1 MDSNFY
7 DLQYSLNRTFLKR
20 RQVAAARPPRRGEG
34 SRGSVSENANAN
46 AVGVGYVRCA
56 RAHLTF
62 GLRGAPVESF
72 TTAED
77 SYLDSYLDS
86 TRYLKIERL
95 YLVSITHSKI
105 DKDRRVQIAISTKI
119 EEYR

>member
-1 MDSNFY
+1 MLSAWVKCVGWICCSPTLCVVKYAPPPLESN
-7 DLQYSLNRTFLKR
+7 LCS
-20 RQVAAARPPRRGEG
+20 PP
-34 SRGSVSENANAN
+34 AI
-46 AVGVGYVRCA
+46 YVNP
-56 RAHLTF
+56 
-62 GLRGAPVESF
+62 APFSGISPPMVTYMRY